1 MRAAVFDIDGTLLD
15 SSPMW
20 AGLGGRYLARHGF
33 PAGNIAQRLAEL
45 SLEEGA
51 RLLSDEYTRDG
62 AQVVLAELRGI
73 MERFYREEARLKRGA
88 AELVDGLCAR
98 GWALSLATAGD
109 AELSRCAL
117 TRLGLWERFRGLA
130 DCARYGAKTSA
141 GVFLAAAEL
150 CGARPCECVVFEDS
164 LHAVVTAKKAG
175 FVTAAVRDESEP
187 QQALLAQTAD
197 YYRPDLT
204 GYLELF
210 CNNKGG

>member
-15 SSPMW
+15 SSPLW
-20 AGLGGRYLARHGF
+20 AGLGGRYLARHGLSA
-33 PAGNIAQRLAEL
+33 PNIERRLAEL

-51 RLLSDEYTRDG
+51 RLLSDEYTHDG
-62 AQVVLAELRGI
+62 AQTVLAELRGI

-88 AELVDGLCAR
+88 AELVESLHAR

-117 TRLGLWERFRGLA
+117 TRLGLWERFRGVA

-197 YYRPDLT
+197 YYRRDLT

>member
-15 SSPMW
+15 STPLW

-33 PAGNIAQRLAEL
+33 SAPNIERRLAEL

-51 RLLSDEYTRDG
+51 RLLSDEYTHDG
-62 AQVVLAELRGI
+62 AQAVLAELRGI
-73 MERFYREEARLKRGA
+73 MERFYREQARLKRGA
-88 AELVDGLCAR
+88 AELVESLHAR

-117 TRLGLWERFRGLA
+117 SRLGLWERFRGVA

-164 LHAVVTAKKAG
+164 LHAVITAKRAG

-197 YYRPDLT
+197 YYRRDLT
-204 GYLELF
+204 GYLGLF

>member
-15 SSPMW
+15 STPLW

-33 PAGNIAQRLAEL
+33 SAPNIERRLAEL

-51 RLLSDEYTRDG
+51 RLLSNEYTHDG
-62 AQVVLAELRGI
+62 AQAVLAELRGI
-73 MERFYREEARLKRGA
+73 MERFYREQARLKCGA
-88 AELVDGLCAR
+88 AELVESLHAR

-117 TRLGLWERFRGLA
+117 TRLGLWESFRGAA

-197 YYRPDLT
+197 YYRRDLT

>member
-15 SSPMW
+15 SSPLW

-33 PAGNIAQRLAEL
+33 SAPNIERRLAEL

-51 RLLSDEYTRDG
+51 RLLSNEYTHDG
-62 AQVVLAELRGI
+62 AQAVLAELRGI

-88 AELVDGLCAR
+88 AELVERLLAR

-109 AELSRCAL
+109 AELSRRAL
-117 TRLGLWERFRGLA
+117 ARLGLWERFRGVA

-197 YYRPDLT
+197 YYRRDLT

-210 CNNKGG
+210 CNNKGS